1 MLRSEATL
9 QLASARLFEGTRAR
23 ARVCVSVCQC
33 VSVCV
38 CVFFQLTGFI
48 DEMTGLITFN
58 LFILD

>member
-33 VSVCV
+33 V